1 MPNSTGSDDTGS
13 DGADGADGP
22 HPGAQRLPRESE
34 GLDCCL
40 WNAVSS
46 SRADRSFFDLARFQS
61 TNATSP
67 TAASTRSTTTTGVI
81 QRGEAERESPDSDG
95 CWSADFPGT
104 AEAVPVAV
112 VAVDWI
118 RRVLGGV
125 AVGPG
130 VGDSVGAWVAAGG
143 RVAEAAGAVVEQS
156 LAERAFPARSDQAV
170 MQAHLSEA
178 QLAFATAGQCSVS
191 HSS

>member
-1 MPNSTGSDDTGS
+1 MRLYARLTMPNSAGS

-22 HPGAQRLPRESE
+22 HPGAQRLPRE

-81 QRGEAERESPDSDG
+81 HGGEAERESPDG